1 MTTNSNERNNSRNSR
16 NSRNNPRDNDG
27 IVEKVVQVRRVTKV
41 VKGGRNL
48 RFSAM
53 VVAGDRKGKVG
64 VASGKGA
71 AVPDAVRKASI
82 FLLVS
87 VISIVYKFS
96 FTSIILPWNVSTT
109 RFITSWSLSFLATTF
124 DEYILRRWN

>member
-71 AVPDAVRKASI
+71 AVPDAVRKASTNARKNM
-82 FLLVS
+82 VS
-87 VISIVYKFS
+87 VQMKG
-96 FTSIILPWNVSTT
+96 TTLPYEVNAKYGAAK
-109 RFITSWSLSFLATTF
+109 IML
-124 DEYILRRWN
+124 

>member
-64 VASGKGA
+64 VA
-71 AVPDAVRKASI
+71 
-82 FLLVS
+82 
-87 VISIVYKFS
+87 
-96 FTSIILPWNVSTT
+96 
-109 RFITSWSLSFLATTF
+109 
-124 DEYILRRWN
+124 